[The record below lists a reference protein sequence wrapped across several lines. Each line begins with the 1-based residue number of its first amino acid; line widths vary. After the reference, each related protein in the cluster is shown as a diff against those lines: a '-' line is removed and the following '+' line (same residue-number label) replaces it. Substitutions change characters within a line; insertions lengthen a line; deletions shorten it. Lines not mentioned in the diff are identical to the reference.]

1 MKNAATGIEDAKIVE
16 VEVESAASVAS
27 REVQALSL
35 VKSYVGWASGVALIP
50 VPMADLVAISLTQ
63 LRMVQ
68 KLSELYKIP
77 FNQNLAKNIIGS
89 LIGSATPV
97 LAAAPAASLLKMI
110 PVIGTVVGSVT
121 LPLVTGA
128 ATYALGKVFVQH
140 FESGG
145 TFLDMNPSTVA
156 AYFKEQYSSKVQAKQ
171 SGAV

>member
-1 MKNAATGIEDAKIVE
+1 MKNAATGVEDVKVSETQTESVSVSTE
-16 VEVESAASVAS
+16 VE
-27 REVQALSL
+27 ALSL
-35 VKSYVGWASGVALIP
+35 VKSYVGWASGVALLP

-89 LIGSATPV
+89 LVGSVTP
-97 LAAAPAASLLKMI
+97 LIAAAPLASLLKMI
-110 PVIGTVVGSVT
+110 PVVGTAIGSVT
-121 LPLVTGA
+121 LPIVTGA
-128 ATYALGKVFVQH
+128 STYALGKVFIQH

-145 TFLDMNPSTVA
+145 TFLDMDPSTVA

-171 SGAV
+171 SSAA